1 MSEIFIEWDR
11 DRLVVAKGQSSGSKA
26 GFSLV
31 EVIARAADQND
42 TLSLVDGLQ
51 KLFPGKADRKR
62 LEVTVVFPRQLVTI
76 HRIQLP
82 QVPDSEVPDMLKMQ
96 AAMKLTVPVE
106 SVAMDFTPL
115 PLQPGSSTRDVLLVT
130 VPGEQMSIVRRTLND
145 AGLDLTEARVS
156 GYCVAEALSGSG
168 LIQEGD
174 GIDVV
179 GVLRDDF
186 MELTFLRG
194 SCVLYSHSGSS
205 WSAADAIER
214 TLRSELS
221 RARMSASEIIGDQKI
236 RRILLLGS
244 PEVTSHVSDQL
255 SSRFDGA
262 TIDRID
268 PSSSI
273 FQGTVPASVSSA
285 CLVAL
290 AGAVQGGSGSI
301 QTIDFVN
308 PRKTPV
314 KRDRRRELTLAG
326 VLGGVL
332 LVAGGYYYRETKVTE
347 LRDRKAII
355 DAENTEYREAYQ
367 AGEKDLDIAQKVQ
380 RWVDRDLEWLDEM
393 IRLKSYFPP
402 ADRMYI
408 DNVSM
413 MPVPQ
418 NGVGSIRLEAL
429 AKSDADINEL
439 ARRLREAGYQV
450 RPFEPEFRSNAS
462 SPEYQVRVLLDVILP
477 EPSAAAG

>member
-11 DRLVVAKGQSSGSKA
+11 DRLVVAKGQASGSKA

-31 EVIARAADQND
+31 EVIERAADQND

-62 LEVTVVFPRQLVTI
+62 LEATVVFPRQLVTI

-115 PLQPGSSTRDVLLVT
+115 PLQPGSPTRDVLLVT
-130 VPGEQMSIVRRTLND
+130 VPGEQMAIVRRTLHD
-145 AGLDLTEARVS
+145 SGLEFSEARVS
-156 GYCVAEALSGSG
+156 GYCVAEALSGNG
-168 LIQEGD
+168 IAQEGD
-174 GIDVV
+174 GVDVV
-179 GVLRDDF
+179 AVLRSDF
-186 MELTFLRG
+186 VELTFLRG
-194 SCVLYSHSGSS
+194 STLLYCHGGNS
-205 WSAADAIER
+205 WSAADAIEK

-221 RARMSASEIIGDQKI
+221 RARMSASEVLGEQKI
-236 RRILLLGS
+236 RRIVLLGS
-244 PEVTSHVSDQL
+244 SDVTSQISDQF
-255 SSRFDGA
+255 SGRFDGA
-262 TIDRID
+262 TIERID
-268 PSSSI
+268 PASSLFTGTIPSSI
-273 FQGTVPASVSSA
+273 SSA

-290 AGAVQGGSGSI
+290 AGAVRSGTGGI
-301 QTIDFVN
+301 QTIDFVS

-326 VLGGVL
+326 VLAGVL

-347 LRDRKAII
+347 LRDRKTVI

-477 EPSAAAG
+477 EPAAAAG